1 MTETTGL
8 AGHSDFANRDE
19 LWHRIAVAEITPDIA
34 REIWLRL
41 SQLSVRAGNGPCDVH
56 TLDDFQRVV
65 TDIGQTSTAQERMAL
80 MELVDLQTQE
90 AECRYECVVA
100 QAGIRQP
107 EVLWR
112 KAALF
117 APTHPQ
123 VAHHALERL
132 LAVEPHDVYARYTF
146 GTLLQR
152 LNHDDEAEAQF
163 LDVVAATDSYP
174 ELQVE
179 ACERLGYMAMARG
192 HCSDAQQYFQRAL
205 ELHHTLGHDT
215 HVLAILHELAVA
227 AECGGDPGRAQ
238 QHLEQ
243 ARTIHEQNRNDVAAA
258 IVLTQIARL
267 ASMQGDLASARPL
280 IRRALP
286 LLERQDS
293 ESAISYEIA
302 DAGDVAR
309 QCGDVA
315 TAERAYERTRRLSY
329 QVDDELGL
337 ARALA
342 GLGHLAS
349 DREDYGDA
357 EWLLRNAST
366 LYDSAGSQSQSAQT
380 LMALGAAYYEDGNP
394 RAACDSWDRALAR
407 FDAVGMTDAASR
419 LRETLAHARTA

>member
-8 AGHSDFANRDE
+8 AGHSDFANREE

-65 TDIGQTSTAQERMAL
+65 TDIGETSTAQERMVL

-112 KAALF
+112 QAALF

-123 VAHHALERL
+123 VARHALERL
-132 LAVEPHDVYARYTF
+132 LAVEPHDVYARYTL

-152 LNHDDEAEAQF
+152 LNRDDEAEAQF
-163 LDVVAATDSYP
+163 LAVVAATDEYP

-179 ACERLGYMAMARG
+179 ASERLGYMAIARS
-192 HCSDAQQYFQRAL
+192 HCSDAQQYFERAL
-205 ELHHTLGHDT
+205 ELRHTLGHDT

-227 AECGGDPGRAQ
+227 AECSGDPRRAQ

-243 ARTIHEQNRNDVAAA
+243 VRAIHEHNRNDVAAA

-293 ESAISYEIA
+293 ESAVAYEIA

-329 QVDDELGL
+329 QVDDESGL

-366 LYDSAGSQSQSAQT
+366 LYDSAGSQSLSAQT
-380 LMALGAAYYEDGNP
+380 LLALGEAYYEDGNP
-394 RAACDSWDRALAR
+394 RAARDSWDRALVR
-407 FDAVGMTDAASR
+407 FDAVGMTDAATQ
-419 LRETLAHARTA
+419 LRETMACARTG

>member
-1 MTETTGL
+1 MTETPPP
-8 AGHSDFANRDE
+8 AGHSDPASRED
-19 LWHRIAVAEITPDIA
+19 LWHRIAVSEITPDIA

-65 TDIGQTSTAQERMAL
+65 TDIGRVSTAQERMAL

-100 QAGIRQP
+100 QAGERQP

-123 VAHHALERL
+123 VARHALERL
-132 LAVEPHDVYARYTF
+132 LALEPQQVYARYTL

-152 LNHDDEAEAQF
+152 LNRDDEAEAHF
-163 LDVVAATDSYP
+163 LHVVSHTATYP

-179 ACERLGYMAMARG
+179 ALERLGYMAMARD
-192 HCSDAQQYFQRAL
+192 HCRDAQSYFERAL
-205 ELHHTLGHDT
+205 ELHRALAHDT
-215 HVLAILHELAVA
+215 GVLAILHELAVA
-227 AECGGDPGRAQ
+227 AERTGDIARAQ
-238 QHLEQ
+238 QYLEQ
-243 ARTIHEQNRNDVAAA
+243 VRCIHEKNRNDVAAA
-258 IVLTQIARL
+258 IVLTKIARL
-267 ASMQGDLASARPL
+267 ASFRGDLASARPL

-286 LLERQDS
+286 LLERQDC
-293 ESAISYEIA
+293 ESAVAYEFA

-309 QCGDVA
+309 LCGDTA

-337 ARALA
+337 ARALE

-366 LYDSAGSQSQSAQT
+366 LYDSAGSQSLSAQT
-380 LMALGAAYYEDGNP
+380 LMALGSAYYEDGNP
-394 RAACDSWDRALAR
+394 SAARESWERALAR
-407 FDAVGMTDAASR
+407 FDAVGMTDAATQ
-419 LRETLAHARTA
+419 LRETMAYARTG

>member
-8 AGHSDFANRDE
+8 AGHSDFANREE

-65 TDIGQTSTAQERMAL
+65 TDIGETSTAQERMAL

-123 VAHHALERL
+123 VARHALERL
-132 LAVEPHDVYARYTF
+132 LAIEPHDVYARYTL

-152 LNHDDEAEAQF
+152 LNRDDEAAAQF
-163 LDVVAATDSYP
+163 LAVVAATDNYP

-179 ACERLGYMAMARG
+179 ASERLGYMAIARA
-192 HCSDAQQYFQRAL
+192 HCSDAQQYFERAL
-205 ELHHTLGHDT
+205 ELRHTLGHDT

-227 AECGGDPGRAQ
+227 AECSGDPRRAQ

-243 ARTIHEQNRNDVAAA
+243 VRAIHEHNRNDVAAA

-293 ESAISYEIA
+293 ESAVAYEIA

-366 LYDSAGSQSQSAQT
+366 LYDSAGSQSLSAQT
-380 LMALGAAYYEDGNP
+380 LMALGEAYYEDGNP
-394 RAACDSWDRALAR
+394 RAARDSWDRALAR
-407 FDAVGMTDAASR
+407 FDAVGMTDAATQ
-419 LRETLAHARTA
+419 LRETMACARTG

>member
-123 VAHHALERL
+123 VARHALERL
-132 LAVEPHDVYARYTF
+132 LAIESHDVYARYTL

-152 LNHDDEAEAQF
+152 LNRDDEAAAQF
-163 LDVVAATDSYP
+163 LAVVAATDNYP

-179 ACERLGYMAMARG
+179 ASERLGYMAIARG
-192 HCSDAQQYFQRAL
+192 HCSDAQQHFERAL
-205 ELHHTLGHDT
+205 ELRHTLGHDT

-227 AECGGDPGRAQ
+227 AECSGAPRRAQ

-243 ARTIHEQNRNDVAAA
+243 VRAIHEHNRNDVAAA

-293 ESAISYEIA
+293 ESAVAYEIA

-329 QVDDELGL
+329 QVDDESGL

-366 LYDSAGSQSQSAQT
+366 LYDSAGSQSLSAQT
-380 LMALGAAYYEDGNP
+380 LLALGEAYYEDGNP
-394 RAACDSWDRALAR
+394 RAARDSWDRALVR
-407 FDAVGMTDAASR
+407 FDAVGMTDAATQ
-419 LRETLAHARTA
+419 LRETMACARTA